1 MAFVGHPVDLAHSRH
16 RLFPT
21 GSASSLKSF
30 HEVAAEFRR
39 SQRARRSLAD
49 RMENVCVMEPV
60 TGGGGGEGALIHSP
74 FRT

>member
-1 MAFVGHPVDLAHSRH
+1 MAFVGHPVDLANSRY
-16 RLFPT
+16 RLFLSPT

-30 HEVAAEFRR
+30 NEVAAEFRR

-60 TGGGGGEGALIHSP
+60 TGSVL
-74 FRT
+74 